1 MTGPDPHSESGPSDS
16 LAGSRSGP
24 GPGPRS
30 GRRSPKVGAILAL
43 MAAQLRGLARDRT
56 AVFFIVIMPV
66 AVMVIIGM
74 TFGAAAKH
82 VTVGVLDEDRSDTSR
97 QVLDQLR
104 ESGSADLTTYRS
116 LAGLRR
122 DVRAGNQVAALVIPA
137 GFGAAASQ
145 GREASVRIEAVGD
158 EDVQAV
164 DPIVRAAAGKV
175 GTRLAAT
182 AFVMRSSDL
191 DRADASAAV
200 DAAAAESSA
209 VPVEVR
215 TVGDAEFEGS
225 SNFSYTAPSN
235 LVLFLFITALAGG
248 GALVESRRLG
258 LTRRTMAA
266 PVGAGAV
273 IAGFAGVRLLITLGQ
288 AGLIIAVGAVV
299 FGVEWGQALGVAVLV
314 IVYALMAVGAGL
326 VVGAVAKNPE
336 QASAIGVPVGIAL
349 GMLGGCM
356 WPLDIVPPLLR
367 TIGHLTPQAWA
378 MDGFVGLV
386 FEGATLGG
394 IALNIAVLA
403 GFAAVFLTLGVLLLR
418 RTLARET

>member
-43 MAAQLRGLARDRT
+43 MAAELRGLARDRT

-158 EDVQAV
+158 EDVQAGNF
-164 DPIVRAAAGKV
+164 PGFTFENKSALKS
-175 GTRLAAT
+175 AT
-182 AFVMRSSDL
+182 
-191 DRADASAAV
+191 
-200 DAAAAESSA
+200 
-209 VPVEVR
+209 
-215 TVGDAEFEGS
+215 
-225 SNFSYTAPSN
+225 
-235 LVLFLFITALAGG
+235 
-248 GALVESRRLG
+248 
-258 LTRRTMAA
+258 
-266 PVGAGAV
+266 
-273 IAGFAGVRLLITLGQ
+273 
-288 AGLIIAVGAVV
+288 
-299 FGVEWGQALGVAVLV
+299 
-314 IVYALMAVGAGL
+314 
-326 VVGAVAKNPE
+326 
-336 QASAIGVPVGIAL
+336 
-349 GMLGGCM
+349 
-356 WPLDIVPPLLR
+356 
-367 TIGHLTPQAWA
+367 
-378 MDGFVGLV
+378 
-386 FEGATLGG
+386 
-394 IALNIAVLA
+394 
-403 GFAAVFLTLGVLLLR
+403 
-418 RTLARET
+418 